1 MRTACHLFL
10 SSLLGAVTVGCADIP
25 LRTSTWV
32 TGDLEVDGGPFRAYE
47 CRTGARYGLEG
58 VELADANGRRIRA
71 SIGPQ
76 AGNSYPA
83 PSIQGAAAVAV
94 LEPGESRADQIYPCG
109 LLTVGNQMSK
119 IAGQRDVKGTADL
132 SCSSPQHS
140 IKGHVEFSDCH

>member
-1 MRTACHLFL
+1 MRAVSQLFL
-10 SSLLGAVTVGCADIP
+10 CTLLGAVTTGCADIP

-32 TGDLEVDGGPFRAYE
+32 TGDLQVDGGPFRPYE

-71 SIGPQ
+71 SIGAH

-83 PSIQGAAAVAV
+83 PSTQGTAAVAV
-94 LEPGESRADQIYPCG
+94 LEPGESRAEKIFPCG
-109 LLTVGNQMSK
+109 LMTVGNQASK
-119 IAGQRDVKGTADL
+119 IAGHRDVKGTADL
-132 SCSSPQHS
+132 SCASPQHS